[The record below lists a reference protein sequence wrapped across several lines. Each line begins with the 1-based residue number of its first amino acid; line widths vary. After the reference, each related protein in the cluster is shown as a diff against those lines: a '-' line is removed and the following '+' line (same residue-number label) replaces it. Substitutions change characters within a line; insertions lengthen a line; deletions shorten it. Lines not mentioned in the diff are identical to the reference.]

1 MVSQQ
6 TNKYYFLAT
15 LLLACFPLFSI
26 KITSLVIGA
35 WVIFSIVLGIIHFKN
50 TQRISIIQL
59 GIQLALFILIAI
71 GCVIDGSKSAHYL
84 LEKSMSLALF
94 PIAFYF
100 SPVTFSKEQLTKIK
114 LVFSGATLLIVAIG
128 ILLAFIE
135 ILSLLEKGSFAYM
148 YQQIANSPDF
158 YFYFRTAFEKYVKLH
173 PTYASLFLG
182 LSFLF
187 ILKYLFENYAAL
199 KKIKRL
205 IVVLLLLIIIFFQA
219 FLASRTPFAATL
231 FSALILSYFQLK
243 RKITIVYLFL
253 GVAFLSVLL
262 YFTVPSFAARFS
274 EISIN
279 NTEVPQEGLGDS
291 FNVRSGILSC
301 SIALIKSNWLFG
313 SGPGNVQPFLNDC
326 YMEIS
331 PSAYENMN
339 YNTHNQFLGYWAAFG
354 LLGPLFLLLFL
365 IQPIWKGIKTKNTF
379 PLIIGLFF
387 CICFLTE
394 NTLSRQHGIV
404 PFAFFM
410 CLFYFHH
417 PEKEKNLKIC
427 TN

>member
-6 TNKYYFLAT
+6 TSKYYFLVT
-15 LLLACFPLFSI
+15 LLFACFPLFSI
-26 KITSLVIGA
+26 KITSLVVGF

-50 TQRISIIQL
+50 TKRISVIQL
-59 GIQLALFILIAI
+59 GIQLALFVLLALW
-71 GCVIDGSKSAHYL
+71 CVVDSSKSANYL

-100 SPVTFSKEQLTKIK
+100 SPIKFSKKQLTKIE
-114 LVFSGATLLIVAIG
+114 LTFSIATLLIITLGV
-128 ILLAFIE
+128 LLAFTE
-135 ILSLLEKGSFAYM
+135 IISLLKKDAVASM

-187 ILKYLFENYAAL
+187 ILKHLLNNYASL
-199 KKIKRL
+199 KIIQRL
-205 IVVLLLLIIIFFQA
+205 IVVLTLLLIIFFQA
-219 FLASRTPFAATL
+219 LLASRTPFAATL
-231 FSALILSYFQLK
+231 FGALLLCYFQLK
-243 RKITIVYLFL
+243 RKIIIVYLL
-253 GVAFLSVLL
+253 ICVACLSTVL
-262 YFTVPSFAARFS
+262 YFTIPSFAARFA
-274 EISIN
+274 EISIT

-291 FNVRSGILSC
+291 FNVRSGILIC
-301 SIALIKSNWLFG
+301 SFELIKNHWIIG
-313 SGPGNVQPFLNDC
+313 IGPGNVQPFLNDC
-326 YMEIS
+326 YMGIS

-354 LLGPLFLLLFL
+354 ILGPLFLLLFL

-379 PLIIGLFF
+379 PLIIGCFF

-404 PFAFFM
+404 SFTFFM
-410 CLFYFHH
+410 CLYFFNISY
-417 PEKEKNLKIC
+417 EEKNKL
-427 TN
+427 